1 MKDLIKT
8 INTKDESIY
17 TIDSREVAK
26 MLEKEHEYVLEMI
39 QGRKGKLGIIPV
51 LENAK
56 LAVSDFFI
64 ESSYKVDGNN
74 KNYKCYLVTKMG
86 CELLGNKLQGEKG
99 ILFTAKYVERFNAM
113 EKEFEESR
121 KPKNY
126 IVNKP
131 QEELECLEMI
141 SNILHF
147 NDSSK
152 LLGVKSICKKYGMET
167 SYLPVYT
174 KSKGI
179 LKSATELLRK
189 YNIQISTRKFN
200 KIMIDKGL
208 LREVERKST
217 KDNTKIKK
225 FKNLVNTEFGENQ
238 VNPNNPKETQPM
250 YYEEKF
256 EELLKKLELK

>member
-1 MKDLIKT
+1 MKELVKT
-8 INTKDESIY
+8 INTKDKSIY

-56 LAVSDFFI
+56 LAVSEFFI

-99 ILFTAKYVERFNAM
+99 ILFTAKYVERFNEM
-113 EKEFEESR
+113 EKKLKESR
-121 KPKNY
+121 KPKTY

-131 QEELECLEMI
+131 QEELECFEMI

-152 LLGVKSICKKYGMET
+152 LLGVRSICEKYGMET

-179 LKSATELLRK
+179 LKSATELLK
-189 YNIQISTRKFN
+189 VYSPGISARKFN
-200 KIMIDKGL
+200 KIMLDKGL

-250 YYEEKF
+250 YYEERF
-256 EELLKKLELK
+256 EELLKELGIK

>member
-8 INTKDESIY
+8 KNAKGETVCA
-17 TIDSREVAK
+17 IDSREVAE
-26 MLEKEHEYVLEMI
+26 MLGKEHKYVLRDIE
-39 QGRKGKLGIIPV
+39 GTESVVGIIPT
-51 LENAK
+51 LESAN
-56 LAVSDFFI
+56 LHYQNYFI
-64 ESSYKVDGNN
+64 PSTYKAGTRE
-74 KNYKCYLVTKMG
+74 YKCYLVTKMG
-86 CELLGNKLQGEKG
+86 CELLGNKQQGEKG

-113 EKEFEESR
+113 EKEVEEINKS
-121 KPKNY
+121 KAY

-152 LLGVKSICKKYGMET
+152 LLGVRSICKKYGMET

-256 EELLKKLELK
+256 EELLKELGIK